1 MLTSILLSLDLASKM
16 SRLPKRPGCGRSR
29 DVLVSPFYLTTT
41 PVRRYYREHAQN
53 KSLIK
58 FAVDLHAMTMEKLQ
72 FALPAVFTIGPS
84 NDFEALKKY
93 AMLLAGKQA
102 DSSHSAPKGVI
113 RPGESNHVRDIVKG
127 IIEGETRV
135 IISGMTMEQV
145 FKERKMFKDKV
156 IENVQHE
163 LEQFGLRIYN
173 ANVKELRDAP
183 GSEYFAF
190 LSRKAHEGAS
200 NQARIDVAEARMRGE
215 IGESEKKG
223 RTKQEISKI
232 DADTAVL
239 ETKRKSEK
247 AKADAELTTKQ
258 TELDRDIQLAQ
269 IAARRQAEMRDAEL
283 QKGVEQKKAETELER
298 LRATDVTKSKI
309 AREVA
314 QQKADAAYYTEV
326 KGTDGG
332 MYAQSKSAET
342 AAFRQT
348 KEAEATYF
356 RQTKEAEGAYY
367 RQVKEADASFY
378 ARQKQAEADVY
389 AKQKEAEGIAAKAK
403 AYGALADVLGGPQGL
418 MQYLMLEND
427 TYVKLAKANGEAIRG
442 LQPKIS
448 VWNTGSD
455 SSNSTD
461 TMAPIKNLMQ
471 SLPPLFSTIADQTG
485 ITPPS
490 WMARMPLQ
498 QGSEDNVGQERQVDR
513 KGKGKALTNGSD
525 K

>member
-1 MLTSILLSLDLASKM
+1 
-16 SRLPKRPGCGRSR
+16 
-29 DVLVSPFYLTTT
+29 
-41 PVRRYYREHAQN
+41 
-53 KSLIK
+53 
-58 FAVDLHAMTMEKLQ
+58 MTMEKLQ

-93 AMLLAGKQA
+93 AMLLASKEA
-102 DSSHSAPKGVI
+102 NTAPKGAI

-309 AREVA
+309 SREVA

-326 KGTDGG
+326 KGADGA
-332 MYAQSKSAET
+332 MYAQSKDAEI

-348 KEAEATYF
+348 KEAEATY
-356 RQTKEAEGAYY
+356 Y
-367 RQVKEADASFY
+367 RQVKEADAAFY

-389 AKQKEAEGIAAKAK
+389 AKQKVAEADAYAKQKEAEGITAKAK

-427 TYVKLAKANGEAIRG
+427 THVKLAKANGEAIRG

-448 VWNTGSD
+448 VWNTGAG

-461 TMAPIKNLMQ
+461 AMAPIKNLMQ

-485 ITPPS
+485 ITPPG
-490 WMARMPLQ
+490 WMARMPFQ
-498 QGSEDNVGQERQVDR
+498 QGSEDNVEHERRVDR
-513 KGKGKALTNGSD
+513 KGKGKALTNASGQNGEKD
-525 K
+525 YL

>member
-1 MLTSILLSLDLASKM
+1 M
-16 SRLPKRPGCGRSR
+16 
-29 DVLVSPFYLTTT
+29 TT
-41 PVRRYYREHAQN
+41 PVRRYRERDAQN
-53 KSLIK
+53 KSLIE

-93 AMLLAGKQA
+93 AMLLASKEA
-102 DSSHSAPKGVI
+102 DSAPRGAI

-309 AREVA
+309 AKEVA
-314 QQKADAAYYTEV
+314 QQNADAAYYTEV
-326 KGTDGG
+326 KGADGA
-332 MYAQSKSAET
+332 MYAQSKNAEI

-356 RQTKEAEGAYY
+356 

-427 TYVKLAKANGEAIRG
+427 TYVQLAKANGEAIHG

-448 VWNTGSD
+448 VWNTGSG

-461 TMAPIKNLMQ
+461 AMAPIKNLMQ

-490 WMARMPLQ
+490 WMARMPFQ
-498 QGSEDNVGQERQVDR
+498 QGSEDNIEQERQVDR
-513 KGKGKALTNGSD
+513 KGKGKVLTNGSD

>member
-1 MLTSILLSLDLASKM
+1 
-16 SRLPKRPGCGRSR
+16 
-29 DVLVSPFYLTTT
+29 
-41 PVRRYYREHAQN
+41 
-53 KSLIK
+53 
-58 FAVDLHAMTMEKLQ
+58 MTMEKLQ

-84 NDFEALKKY
+84 NDLEALKKY
-93 AMLLAGKQA
+93 AMLLASKEP
-102 DSSHSAPKGVI
+102 DTTSKSPI

-247 AKADAELTTKQ
+247 ATADAELTTKQ

-269 IAARRQAEMRDAEL
+269 IAARRLAEMRDAEL

-309 AREVA
+309 AREIA
-314 QQKADAAYYTEV
+314 QQKADGSYYTEV
-326 KGTDGG
+326 KGADAHI
-332 MYAQSKSAET
+332 YAQSKD
-342 AAFRQT
+342 
-348 KEAEATYF
+348 AEAT
-356 RQTKEAEGAYY
+356 YY
-367 RQVKEADASFY
+367 RQVKEADAVFY
-378 ARQKQAEADVY
+378 ARQKEAEADAY
-389 AKQKEAEGIAAKAK
+389 AKQKEAEGIAAKAT
-403 AYGALADVLGGPQGL
+403 AYSALADVLGGPQGL
-418 MQYLMLEND
+418 MQYLMLEKD
-427 TYVKLAKANGEAIRG
+427 TYVKLAEANGHAVRG

-448 VWNTGSD
+448 VWNTGDGSAQGAD
-455 SSNSTD
+455 A
-461 TMAPIKNLMQ
+461 MAPIRNLMQ
-471 SLPPLFSTIADQTG
+471 SLPPLFSTIAEQTG

-490 WMARMPLQ
+490 WMARMPLP
-498 QGSEDNVGQERQVDR
+498 EEGQDSIESDRQIDR
-513 KGKGKALTNGSD
+513 KGKGKGLTNGAAEHMA
-525 K
+525 

>member
-1 MLTSILLSLDLASKM
+1 
-16 SRLPKRPGCGRSR
+16 
-29 DVLVSPFYLTTT
+29 
-41 PVRRYYREHAQN
+41 
-53 KSLIK
+53 
-58 FAVDLHAMTMEKLQ
+58 MTMEKLQ

-84 NDFEALKKY
+84 NDLEALKKY
-93 AMLLAGKQA
+93 AMLLASKEP
-102 DSSHSAPKGVI
+102 DTSARGTI
-113 RPGESNHVRDIVKG
+113 RPGESHHVRDIVKG

-247 AKADAELTTKQ
+247 ATADAELTTKQ

-309 AREVA
+309 AREIA
-314 QQKADAAYYTEV
+314 QQKADGAYYTEV
-326 KGTDGG
+326 KGADGHV
-332 MYAQSKSAET
+332 YAQSKEAEI

-348 KEAEATYF
+348 KDAEATYF
-356 RQTKEAEGAYY
+356 RQ
-367 RQVKEADASFY
+367 VKEADATFY

-389 AKQKEAEGIAAKAK
+389 AKQKEAEGIIAKAK

-427 TYVKLAKANGEAIRG
+427 THVKLAKANGEAIRG

-448 VWNTGSD
+448 VWNTGEASASGAD
-455 SSNSTD
+455 A
-461 TMAPIKNLMQ
+461 MAPVRNLMQ

-485 ITPPS
+485 IMPPN

-498 QGSEDNVGQERQVDR
+498 QGSEENVEQDRQVDR
-513 KGKGKALTNGSD
+513 KGKGKALMNGAGEHL
-525 K
+525 

>member
-1 MLTSILLSLDLASKM
+1 
-16 SRLPKRPGCGRSR
+16 
-29 DVLVSPFYLTTT
+29 
-41 PVRRYYREHAQN
+41 
-53 KSLIK
+53 
-58 FAVDLHAMTMEKLQ
+58 MTMEKLQ

-93 AMLLAGKQA
+93 AMLLACKENT
-102 DSSHSAPKGVI
+102 APKGAI
-113 RPGESNHVRDIVKG
+113 RPGESNHVRNIVKG

-326 KGTDGG
+326 KGADGA
-332 MYAQSKSAET
+332 MYAKSKDAEI

-348 KEAEATYF
+348 KEA
-356 RQTKEAEGAYY
+356 
-367 RQVKEADASFY
+367 DAAFY
-378 ARQKQAEADVY
+378 ARQKQAEADLY
-389 AKQKEAEGIAAKAK
+389 AKQKEAEGIVAKAK

-448 VWNTGSD
+448 VWNTGAGSSD
-455 SSNSTD
+455 STD
-461 TMAPIKNLMQ
+461 AMAPIKNLMQ

-485 ITPPS
+485 ITPPN
-490 WMARMPLQ
+490 WMARMPVQ
-498 QGSEDNVGQERQVDR
+498 QGSEDNVEQERQVDI

-525 K
+525 

>member
-29 DVLVSPFYLTTT
+29 DVLVSPFYLTTI
-41 PVRRYYREHAQN
+41 PVRRYYREHDAQN

-258 TELDRDIQLAQ
+258 TELDRDIKLAQ

-309 AREVA
+309 ALEVT

-326 KGTDGG
+326 KGADGA
-332 MYAQSKSAET
+332 MYAQSKDAEI

-348 KEAEATYF
+348 KEAEATY
-356 RQTKEAEGAYY
+356 Y
-367 RQVKEADASFY
+367 RQVKEADAAFY
-378 ARQKQAEADVY
+378 TRQKQAEADVY
-389 AKQKEAEGIAAKAK
+389 AKQKEAEGIVAKAK

-427 TYVKLAKANGEAIRG
+427 THVKLAKANGEAIRG

-448 VWNTGSD
+448 VWNTGAGSE
-455 SSNSTD
+455 NGTD
-461 TMAPIKNLMQ
+461 AMAPVKNLMQ
-471 SLPPLFSTIADQTG
+471 SLPPLFSTITDQTG
-485 ITPPS
+485 IAPFS
-490 WMARMPLQ
+490 WMARMPFQ
-498 QGSEDNVGQERQVDR
+498 QGSEENAEQERQVDI

-525 K
+525 QR

>member
-1 MLTSILLSLDLASKM
+1 
-16 SRLPKRPGCGRSR
+16 
-29 DVLVSPFYLTTT
+29 
-41 PVRRYYREHAQN
+41 
-53 KSLIK
+53 
-58 FAVDLHAMTMEKLQ
+58 MTMEKLQ

-84 NDFEALKKY
+84 NDLDALKKY
-93 AMLLAGKQA
+93 AMLLANKEPDA
-102 DSSHSAPKGVI
+102 SSRNII

-283 QKGVEQKKAETELER
+283 QKGVESKKAETELER

-309 AREVA
+309 AREIA
-314 QQKADAAYYTEV
+314 QQKADGAYYTEV
-326 KGTDGG
+326 KGADGHV
-332 MYAQSKSAET
+332 YARSKDAEI

-348 KEAEATYF
+348 KEA
-356 RQTKEAEGAYY
+356 
-367 RQVKEADASFY
+367 DAAFY
-378 ARQKQAEADVY
+378 ARQKQAEADLY
-389 AKQKEAEGIAAKAK
+389 SRQKEAEGIVAKAK

-427 TYVKLAKANGEAIRG
+427 THVKLAKANGDAIRG

-448 VWNTGSD
+448 VWNTGEASAPLVAD
-455 SSNSTD
+455 A
-461 TMAPIKNLMQ
+461 MAPVRNLMQ

-485 ITPPS
+485 IMPPN
-490 WMARMPLQ
+490 WMARMPQ
-498 QGSEDNVGQERQVDR
+498 QQQQQEGSEGNAEQDRQVER
-513 KGKGKALTNGSD
+513 KGKGKALTNGHGEKD
-525 K
+525 FL